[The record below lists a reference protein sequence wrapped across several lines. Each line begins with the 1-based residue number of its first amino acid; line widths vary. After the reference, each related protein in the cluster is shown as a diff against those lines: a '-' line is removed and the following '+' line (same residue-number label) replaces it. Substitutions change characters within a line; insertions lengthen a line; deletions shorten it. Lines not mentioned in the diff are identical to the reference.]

1 MSDLEPSDLFKGPV
15 TSCEYLDENKI
26 LIGIKFKK

>member
-1 MSDLEPSDLFKGPV
+1 MSDLEPSDLLKGPV

-26 LIGIKFKK
+26 LIGIQFKK